1 MTGNI
6 AAMEAASLFGVEVIE
21 DRAMKPMT
29 LRVPLDQYA
38 MLSAMA
44 TQAKCSR
51 NTIAVKVI
59 QAGIHAIE
67 DLLPEELQIE
77 IDAQMEANLGQLY
90 QEHMGSGG

>member
-29 LRVPLDQYA
+29 FRVPLDQYA

-44 TQAKCSR
+44 TQAKTSK
-51 NTIAVKVI
+51 NAISIKVI
-59 QAGIHAIE
+59 EAGIAAVAELLPPDLLREIE
-67 DLLPEELQIE
+67 DQQGAYLELL
-77 IDAQMEANLGQLY
+77 Y
-90 QEHMGSGG
+90 KEHGEG

>member
-1 MTGNI
+1 MAENI

-44 TQAKCSR
+44 TQAKTSK
-51 NTIAVKVI
+51 NAISIKVI
-59 QAGIHAIE
+59 EAGIAAVAELLTPELLREIE
-67 DLLPEELQIE
+67 DQQGAYLE
-77 IDAQMEANLGQLY
+77 QLY
-90 QEHMGSGG
+90 KEHGEG